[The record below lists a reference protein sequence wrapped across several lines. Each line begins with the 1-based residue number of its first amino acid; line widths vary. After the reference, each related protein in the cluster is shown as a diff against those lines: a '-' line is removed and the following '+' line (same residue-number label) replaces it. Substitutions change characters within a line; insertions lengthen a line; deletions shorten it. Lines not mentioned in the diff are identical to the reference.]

1 MRTLTTVLGRAG
13 RDPEMRFTPA
23 GKAVTNLSVAADV
36 GFGTNKKTVWFRV
49 TFWDKLAEVVNQY
62 VGKGDT
68 VYIEGELVPDETGGP
83 RIWTKQDGTPSASFE
98 LNAQTFRF
106 TGGKSDDARKQ
117 KTAFEP
123 AGPDIGD
130 GDDMPF

>member
-13 RDPEMRFTPA
+13 RDPEMRYTPA

-36 GFGTNKKTVWFRV
+36 GFGDNKKTVWFRV
-49 TFWDKLAEVVNQY
+49 TFWEKLAEVVNQY
-62 VGKGDT
+62 VTKGDT
-68 VYIEGELVPDETGGP
+68 VYIEGELVPDENGGP

-106 TGGKSDDARKQ
+106 TGGKKESYP
-117 KTAFEP
+117 P
-123 AGPDIGD
+123 ASPDIGD
-130 GDDMPF
+130 GDNMPF

>member
-1 MRTLTTVLGRAG
+1 MRTQTIVLGRAG
-13 RDPEMRFTPA
+13 GEPQMRYTPS
-23 GKAVTNLSVAADV
+23 GKAVTNLSVAADS

-49 TFWDKLAEVVNQY
+49 TFWEKLAEVVNQY

-68 VYIEGELVPDETGGP
+68 VYIEGELVPDENGGP

-106 TGGKSDDARKQ
+106 TGGKKESYP
-117 KTAFEP
+117 P
-123 AGPDIGD
+123 ASPDIGD
-130 GDDMPF
+130 GDNMPF

>member
-13 RDPEMRFTPA
+13 RDPEMRYTPS

-36 GFGTNKKTVWFRV
+36 GFGDNKKTVWFRV

-62 VGKGDT
+62 VSKGNV
-68 VYIEGELVPDETGGP
+68 VYIEGELVPDDTGGP

-106 TGGKSDDARKQ
+106 AGSKNEQKPQASEEDD
-117 KTAFEP
+117 
-123 AGPDIGD
+123 DV
-130 GDDMPF
+130 PF

>member
-13 RDPEMRFTPA
+13 RDPEMRYTPA

-36 GFGTNKKTVWFRV
+36 GFGDNKKTVWFRV
-49 TFWDKLAEVVNQY
+49 TFWEKLAEVVNQY
-62 VGKGDT
+62 VTKGDT
-68 VYIEGELVPDETGGP
+68 VYIEGELVPDENGGP

-106 TGGKSDDARKQ
+106 TGGKKESAPPSEPHNLDDPRGV
-117 KTAFEP
+117 F
-123 AGPDIGD
+123 
-130 GDDMPF
+130 PF